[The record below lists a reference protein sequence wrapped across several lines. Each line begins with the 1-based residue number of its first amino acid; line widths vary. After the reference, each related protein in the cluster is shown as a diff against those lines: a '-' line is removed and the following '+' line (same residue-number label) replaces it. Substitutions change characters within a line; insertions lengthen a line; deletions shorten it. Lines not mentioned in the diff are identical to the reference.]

1 MFGVLAALLMM
12 LSCREKAAEPT
23 KVAES
28 DGVLLRVGSVEVT
41 QADLDYELQEHHG
54 GRRDPATRAQALDTL
69 AGRAQFAQA
78 GLDAGLDGDP
88 VMRAEVARL
97 LSSRLR
103 ETDLFPRLK
112 EAASG
117 EIPEERLQKIYQEQR
132 ERFQSEEK
140 RQVAVLWLN
149 PGADPERL
157 ARYQEKLRQA
167 REWFT
172 KDANLA
178 SRPEQGFSVLSVD
191 YSEHAASR
199 YKGGVVGW
207 MQRAGGLDAWSKA
220 VSEIAFSLGIPGE
233 VSAVMT
239 RPEGAFLV
247 RYMALDPAVE
257 RSFDSVR
264 GELEKFERQR
274 IREKLEREFEG
285 TIQAKYPVEYPGG

>member
-1 MFGVLAALLMM
+1 
-12 LSCREKAAEPT
+12 
-23 KVAES
+23 
-28 DGVLLRVGSVEVT
+28 
-41 QADLDYELQEHHG
+41 
-54 GRRDPATRAQALDTL
+54 
-69 AGRAQFAQA
+69 
-78 GLDAGLDGDP
+78 
-88 VMRAEVARL
+88 
-97 LSSRLR
+97 
-103 ETDLFPRLK
+103 LK